1 MPLNP
6 VFDLDFEQ
14 QKCKCCGRYKS
25 SNGFLKTK
33 SFLFPSGYID
43 VCNDCLALRLDV
55 PDSWEIMDKIC
66 QYLDIP
72 FDLARFEELRQSN
85 SYSDLLRIYN
95 SIYFTDEYE
104 GIDWTSYQEAYKE
117 LQERKAL
124 IDVIPGLAD
133 EERRKLQDKWGYNYN
148 EEALSYL
155 ENLYDGLLLTQN
167 INGALQGDQALKI
180 CKISYEIDCRIR
192 AGQDF
197 DKLLASYDKLVK
209 TGEFTP
215 KNVKNAS
222 DFESMGELCRW
233 LEKRGFV
240 NRFYDGETRDVVDE
254 TIKNIQSWNQR
265 LYTNESGIGDEIS
278 QRIQALKTAAE
289 LETYYDVDP
298 NVSDYDNYET
308 EGFDQLF
315 SDEEFEADLED
326 RQKWRTA
333 SEVLEERNK

>member
-1 MPLNP
+1 MAINP
-6 VFDLDFEQ
+6 HFDIDFSSK
-14 QKCKCCGRYKS
+14 KCVRCGQMKDS
-25 SNGFLKTK
+25 FSFLRSK
-33 SFLFPSGYID
+33 SFMYPTGYVD
-43 VCNDCLALRLDV
+43 VCVDCLGGYLEEANY
-55 PDSWEIMDKIC
+55 SWNAMDKLC

-72 FDLARFEELRQSN
+72 FEASKFEELRTTN
-85 SYSDLLRIYN
+85 SAADLLKAYN
-95 SIYFTDEYE
+95 LIYFTEEYE

-117 LQERKAL
+117 LDAAGAL
-124 IDVIPGLAD
+124 DEVVPGLAD
-133 EERRKLQDKWGYNYN
+133 EKRHKLQEKWGFNYDD
-148 EEALSYL
+148 EALNYL

-192 AGQDF
+192 EGADF

-289 LETYYDVDP
+289 LENYYDLNQNNTDFD
-298 NVSDYDNYET
+298 DYEN
-308 EGFDQLF
+308 EGFEELF
-315 SDEEFEADLED
+315 KDDEFNADLD
-326 RQKWRTA
+326 KGGD
-333 SEVLEERNK
+333 

>member
-1 MPLNP
+1 MALNP
-6 VFDLDFEQ
+6 HFDIDFTSK
-14 QKCKCCGRYKS
+14 KCVHCGQMKDS
-25 SNGFLKTK
+25 FSFLRTK
-33 SFLFPSGYID
+33 SFMYPNGYVD
-43 VCNDCLALRLDV
+43 VCIDCLGKILE
-55 PDSWEIMDKIC
+55 DSDFDWNTMDKIC

-72 FDLARFEELRQSN
+72 FEIDRFEELRRTN
-85 SYSDLLRIYN
+85 SAPDLLKAYN
-95 SIYFTDEYE
+95 LIYFSEEYDN
-104 GIDWTSYQEAYKE
+104 IDWKSYQEAYKE
-117 LQERKAL
+117 LEAAGAL
-124 IDVIPGLAD
+124 DDAVPGLA
-133 EERRKLQDKWGYNYN
+133 EEKRHRLQEKWGFNYDD
-148 EEALSYL
+148 EALIYL

-167 INGALQGDQALKI
+167 INGALQGDQAVKI

-192 AGQDF
+192 EGADF

-240 NRFYDGETRDVVDE
+240 NSFYDGETRDVVDE

-289 LETYYDVDP
+289 LESYYDLNEENTDF
-298 NVSDYDNYET
+298 DNYEN
-308 EGFDQLF
+308 EGFEQLF
-315 SDEEFEADLED
+315 KDDEFEAELED
-326 RQKWRTA
+326 K
-333 SEVLEERNK
+333 

>member
-1 MPLNP
+1 MPLQP
-6 VFDLDFEQ
+6 KFDLDFEDR
-14 QKCKCCGRYKS
+14 KCEQCGQYKS
-25 SNGFLKTK
+25 SLHYLPTK
-33 SFLFPSGYID
+33 SFLFPSGYINI
-43 VCNDCLALRLDV
+43 CTECLGKRLEV
-55 PDSWEIMDKIC
+55 EDSWDVMDKIC

-72 FDLARFEELRQSN
+72 FDIKRYEELKETNTPTS
-85 SYSDLLRIYN
+85 LLQAYVIQFN
-95 SIYFTDEYE
+95 NDEYE
-104 GIDWTSYQEAYKE
+104 GIDWSSYEDAYKE

-124 IDVIPGLAD
+124 DDVVPGLSDDA
-133 EERRKLQDKWGYNYN
+133 RQKLLDKWGYNYD
-148 EEALSYL
+148 EEALNYL

-254 TIKNIQSWNQR
+254 TIKNIQNWNQK
-265 LYTNESGIGDEIS
+265 LYINESGIGDEIN

-289 LETYYDVDP
+289 LESYYDVDP
-298 NVSDYDNYET
+298 EIDDYDNYDND
-308 EGFDQLF
+308 GFEQLY
-315 SDEEFEADLED
+315 SEDEEFQVDLSGED
-326 RQKWRTA
+326 
-333 SEVLEERNK
+333 N

>member
-1 MPLNP
+1 MAVNP
-6 VFDLDFEQ
+6 HFDIDFSSK
-14 QKCKCCGRYKS
+14 KCVCCGRMKDSFSY
-25 SNGFLKTK
+25 LRTK
-33 SFLFPSGYID
+33 SFMYPTGYVD
-43 VCNDCLALRLDV
+43 VCVDCLGDRLEESEFDWNV
-55 PDSWEIMDKIC
+55 MDKIC

-72 FDLARFEELRQSN
+72 FQMDKFEELRKTHSAP
-85 SYSDLLRIYN
+85 DLLKTYN
-95 SIYFTDEYE
+95 LIYFSEE
-104 GIDWTSYQEAYKE
+104 HENIDWKSYQEAYQE
-117 LQERKAL
+117 LDAAGAL
-124 IDVIPGLAD
+124 DEVVPGLSD
-133 EERRKLQDKWGYNYN
+133 EKRRKLQDKWGYNYD

-192 AGQDF
+192 EGADF

-240 NRFYDGETRDVVDE
+240 NQFYDGETRDIVDE
-254 TIKNIQSWNQR
+254 TIKNIQGWNR
-265 LYTNESGIGDEIS
+265 HLYISESGIGEEIN

-289 LETYYDVDP
+289 LESYYDL
-298 NVSDYDNYET
+298 NHNSNEELYDYEN
-308 EGFDQLF
+308 EGFEKLF
-315 SDEEFEADLED
+315 SDDEFAVDLED
-326 RQKWRTA
+326 
-333 SEVLEERNK
+333 E